1 MAGRTTVDEKH
12 MSSPRDFTQH
22 FFLTV
27 FSRVTHGGL
36 SERRTTRS
44 LNKFYMLRLL
54 NISLV
59 SHSKSFWKL
68 SWMTLLSVW
77 SLYYWQNV
85 CIRSNLSCLRTP
97 QGRSEVAELDRQVA
111 VLERRQYHSISFCDW
126 FSCIFSRFCWEQAT
140 LSRKYN
146 KFSYLWKTFSIVTPW
161 KQ

>member
-1 MAGRTTVDEKH
+1 MTGRTTVDEKH

-36 SERRTTRS
+36 SEIRTTRS

-54 NISLV
+54 NISPL

-97 QGRSEVAELDRQVA
+97 KGWSEVAELDKLPYWRDVTIILLASVIGFPTSSHDFVESKQ
-111 VLERRQYHSISFCDW
+111 LYHESTTNLP
-126 FSCIFSRFCWEQAT
+126 IFEKHF
-140 LSRKYN
+140 
-146 KFSYLWKTFSIVTPW
+146 P
-161 KQ
+161 